1 MIFGIISLLIT
12 FTVPLL
18 IIRWF
23 IIRRSARRDFGDE
36 IREIFQYLATLV
48 LLVIV
53 NTGLSGLI
61 ANLLP
66 APDRLVTDENLMARN
81 TAFIV
86 VGAPLL
92 LLITRWNRKSLSPN
106 KDENDGFALQLY
118 FVIAPITAL
127 IITSVNAYQFVMTSL
142 TDKSVDGQGLATTV
156 IWALTLALH
165 YRLARRIFTT
175 ERRQPSYLLA
185 CAISL
190 VLVVVGLA
198 RIIASITTTLLPFS
212 ENTLVTSGPSELIRG
227 ATLLGI
233 AVVPWISYWFF
244 GERKGEE
251 SSLWSAYLLLIGI
264 FAPLVTML
272 VGASVIF
279 YQLLIWYFGD
289 PQESSFWVHLSDVPA
304 ATGALISAGAAFAYH
319 QVTLRIA
326 HHEKRSEVSRIYEYL
341 LAAGG
346 LATTAIAVSMGL
358 VSIVESFTSQVQLLG
373 SSATNTALLALTLF
387 LVGLPLWLAFWRRI
401 TLRVRSNPDSELRS
415 PTRRVYLIL
424 VLGISGIGA
433 IAALLTVVVRFF
445 EGIFNSNLGTATFRE
460 LAYPLSILI
469 TTALVASY
477 HFNIFRHDRA
487 RAPKA
492 ADGLKYL
499 LLIGPQDAQLKRIL
513 ERETGA
519 RIDFVRLAD
528 GFEGSWSQE
537 RVRSLIASNAHP
549 ELALI
554 HDSSEYKVIPIQR

>member
-48 LLVIV
+48 LLVVV
-53 NTGLSGLI
+53 NTGLAGLL

-92 LLITRWNRKSLSPN
+92 YFLARWNRRSLSSN
-106 KDENDGFALQLY
+106 SDENEGFALQLY

-127 IITSVNAYQFVMTSL
+127 VITSVNAYQFVITSL
-142 TDKSVDGQGLATTV
+142 TDKSVDGQGLATGV
-156 IWALTLALH
+156 VWLLTLALH
-165 YRLARRIFTT
+165 YRISRRILSP
-175 ERRQPSYLLA
+175 ERRQPSFLLA
-185 CAISL
+185 GAISL
-190 VLVVVGLA
+190 VLLVIGLA

-212 ENTLVTSGPSELIRG
+212 ENTLVTSGPSELVRG
-227 ATLLGI
+227 TTLLVI
-233 AVVPWISYWFF
+233 AGAFWIAYWIF

-251 SSLWSAYLLLIGI
+251 SSLRSAYLLLIGI
-264 FAPLVTML
+264 FAPLVAML

-289 PQESSFWVHLSDVPA
+289 PKENSFWVHLSDIPA
-304 ATGALISAGAAFAYH
+304 ATGTLGASAVAFAYH
-319 QVTLRIA
+319 QLTLRLH

-341 LAAGG
+341 LSAGG
-346 LATTAIAVSMGL
+346 LVTSSIAVSIGL
-358 VSIVESFTSQVQLLG
+358 VSIVESFTSRVQVLG

-387 LVGLPLWLAFWRRI
+387 LVGLPLWIFFWRRI
-401 TLRVRSNPDSELRS
+401 GMRVQASTDVELAS

-424 VLGISGIGA
+424 ILGVSGIGA
-433 IAALLTVVVRFF
+433 IAALLTMVVRLF
-445 EGIFNSNLGTATFRE
+445 EGIFNADLGTATFRE
-460 LAYPLSILI
+460 LAYPLSILL
-469 TTALVASY
+469 TTALVAIY
-477 HFNIFRHDRA
+477 HFNIFRHDRVH
-487 RAPKA
+487 APKTA
-492 ADGLKYL
+492 HGLKYL
-499 LLIGPQDAQLKRIL
+499 LLIGPEDTQLKRLL

-519 RIDFVRLAD
+519 RIDLVRLAD
-528 GFEGSWSQE
+528 GFEGTWSE
-537 RVRSLIASNAHP
+537 ARVRSLIASNAHA

-554 HDSSEYKVIPIQR
+554 HDSSEYKVIPIRR

>member
-185 CAISL
+185 
-190 VLVVVGLA
+190 
-198 RIIASITTTLLPFS
+198 
-212 ENTLVTSGPSELIRG
+212 
-227 ATLLGI
+227 
-233 AVVPWISYWFF
+233 
-244 GERKGEE
+244 
-251 SSLWSAYLLLIGI
+251 
-264 FAPLVTML
+264 
-272 VGASVIF
+272 
-279 YQLLIWYFGD
+279 
-289 PQESSFWVHLSDVPA
+289 
-304 ATGALISAGAAFAYH
+304 
-319 QVTLRIA
+319 
-326 HHEKRSEVSRIYEYL
+326 
-341 LAAGG
+341 
-346 LATTAIAVSMGL
+346 
-358 VSIVESFTSQVQLLG
+358 
-373 SSATNTALLALTLF
+373 
-387 LVGLPLWLAFWRRI
+387 
-401 TLRVRSNPDSELRS
+401 
-415 PTRRVYLIL
+415 
-424 VLGISGIGA
+424 
-433 IAALLTVVVRFF
+433 
-445 EGIFNSNLGTATFRE
+445 
-460 LAYPLSILI
+460 
-469 TTALVASY
+469 
-477 HFNIFRHDRA
+477 
-487 RAPKA
+487 
-492 ADGLKYL
+492 
-499 LLIGPQDAQLKRIL
+499 
-513 ERETGA
+513 
-519 RIDFVRLAD
+519 
-528 GFEGSWSQE
+528 
-537 RVRSLIASNAHP
+537 
-549 ELALI
+549 
-554 HDSSEYKVIPIQR
+554 